1 MCVVNTEVA
10 RHRMCS
16 IHSRHNF
23 SVKFHSF
30 LFFPLCLHLVSILP
44 PFSIYTIC
52 IIWRFT
58 SLHLLKAKE
67 AREEAKEWSVSSPLH
82 FYDQHCLSGLLPTD
96 LGPRHFWTGA
106 ICHCHPPGRVVSWGE
121 GPTLVQK
128 RIWAH
133 VCECIIVSYCAGLY
147 ILMSICAYGEHSY
160 WNAFSVFTQ
169 HWSVEKQQV
178 KVCVCVR
185 FNICDVFCTV
195 AKIYVA
201 LITGRA
207 SGLVVRR

>member
-1 MCVVNTEVA
+1 MA
-10 RHRMCS
+10 RPRLHS

-30 LFFPLCLHLVSILP
+30 LFSPLCLRSVFILP
-44 PFSIYTIC
+44 PFSVYTIC
-52 IIWRFT
+52 IIWRFA
-58 SLHLLKAKE
+58 SLRLLKAKE
-67 AREEAKEWSVSSPLH
+67 VGEEAKEWSVSSPLH
-82 FYDQHCLSGLLPTD
+82 FYDQRCLSGLLPTD

-128 RIWAH
+128 RIWVH

-169 HWSVEKQQV
+169 HWSVKKQQV
-178 KVCVCVR
+178 KVCICAR
-185 FNICDVFCTV
+185 ANICDVFCTL

-207 SGLVVRR
+207 RGLVAV